1 MVRHILQC
9 QSETGRLFRGV
20 GEQPGVLFKEGSFH
34 LCDLQFQDYLK
45 KLYSSTHT
53 DPRPEILTWA
63 KVIYVTVCY
72 TSGGK
77 ADEPVVSTESLL
89 PLPQS
94 PLLLSEG
101 PGLGLQE
108 MSLH

>member
-1 MVRHILQC
+1 MSFSR
-9 QSETGRLFRGV
+9 RGLS
-20 GEQPGVLFKEGSFH
+20 GGFH

-45 KLYSSTHT
+45 KLYSSTLILT
-53 DPRPEILTWA
+53 LGLKILTWA
-63 KVIYVTVCY
+63 KVIYVTVGY

-77 ADEPVVSTESLL
+77 ADEPVVSTEILL